1 MGASLY
7 SKALKMPATPSSN
20 STDMTGKAV
29 CSKSARTDLPKAEAW
44 ASAGVVV
51 SAAVCEVASEA
62 ASAVAEASAVSAP
75 VVDLEEV
82 VAEVLLGVQ
91 WVAQAVQAPQA
102 SMLPRSPPIPLPTSP
117 LLALNAARPSTFA
130 TCPGPPATTIS

>member
-44 ASAGVVV
+44 ASAG
-51 SAAVCEVASEA
+51 
-62 ASAVAEASAVSAP
+62 